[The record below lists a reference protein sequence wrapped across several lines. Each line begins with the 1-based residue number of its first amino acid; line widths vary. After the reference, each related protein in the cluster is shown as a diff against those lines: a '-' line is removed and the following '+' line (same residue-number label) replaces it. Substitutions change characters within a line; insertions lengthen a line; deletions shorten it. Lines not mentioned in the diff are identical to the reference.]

1 MTDIAAIILCG
12 GESRRM
18 GQSKAWLDF
27 GPEKLLQRVVRL
39 VSRVAVPIVVV
50 AAPGQKLPKLPGSI
64 RLVHDAVTGRGPMQ
78 GFLAGLAGLPGAV
91 DLAYVTA
98 TDVPF
103 LKPEWITRLA
113 ELIDDNDL
121 AIPYAG
127 GFYHPLAA
135 LYRPRAIRPVVE
147 EQLKVD
153 RLRTLDLIELVKT
166 RVVTAD
172 ELRDTDPM
180 LATLRNLN
188 TPTDYQQALKDAG
201 LAK

>member
-1 MTDIAAIILCG
+1 MSDIAAIILCG

-18 GQSKAWLDF
+18 GQSKVWLDF

-39 VSRVAVPIVVV
+39 VSRVASPVVVV
-50 AAPGQKLPKLPGSI
+50 AAPGQKLPKLPSSI
-64 RLVHDAVTGRGPMQ
+64 RLVRDALKGRGPLQ
-78 GFLAGLAGLPGAV
+78 GLLAGLTASPDAV

-135 LYRPRAIRPVVE
+135 LYRAQAIRPVVE
-147 EQLKVD
+147 EQLAIN
-153 RLRTLDLIELVKT
+153 RLRTLDLIDQVKT
-166 RVVTAD
+166 RVVTED
-172 ELRDTDPM
+172 ELRDVDPT

-188 TPTDYQQALKDAG
+188 TPADYHQALRDAG
-201 LAK
+201 FAE